1 MYGQYKEDLEAYAK
15 AEARRLKALQKLR
28 KKEETIRKKEL
39 KTYRSAWQRRLAGTN
54 NFFAIFFLSL
64 FCVFCFL
71 VTLYILEIFVFKGN
85 YFHIMI

>member
-39 KTYRSAWQRRLAGTN
+39 KTYRSAWQRRLAG
-54 NFFAIFFLSL
+54 
-64 FCVFCFL
+64 
-71 VTLYILEIFVFKGN
+71 KN
-85 YFHIMI
+85 YLLLLKKCMKISP

>member
-39 KTYRSAWQRRLAGTN
+39 KTYRSAWQRRVAGN
-54 NFFAIFFLSL
+54 KF
-64 FCVFCFL
+64 
-71 VTLYILEIFVFKGN
+71 YILCCTFKHCLLKKRVIF
-85 YFHIMI
+85 IE

>member
-39 KTYRSAWQRRLAGTN
+39 KTYRSAWQRRLAGKSN
-54 NFFAIFFLSL
+54 LLLLKEMCANIS
-64 FCVFCFL
+64 
-71 VTLYILEIFVFKGN
+71 ID
-85 YFHIMI
+85 